1 MDNREIYIT
10 RIKQDL
16 IGPNGELDEVI
27 DESPSERYYCGII
40 YPKKTELSQEDDLGN
55 DQVNSGGG

>member
-27 DESPSERYYCGII
+27 DEVPGKILLWYYLS
-40 YPKKTELSQEDDLGN
+40 KKNRTF
-55 DQVNSGGG
+55 